1 MAHNSKRNFDDTQ
14 EKSMENLTLL
24 PVFTTLQ
31 SERITIRPY
40 QLEDAEEINAAVAES
55 RDTLAPWLPWSQG
68 HQTVDETRDFIIR
81 STAQWLLRENLNA
94 TIWENTTGRFL
105 GGIGVHPRDWEIR
118 SFEIGYWL
126 RDSAV
131 GQGYMTEAVRMVAD
145 ELFGALQANRV
156 SIRCDARNDR
166 SAAIPRRLG
175 FVQEAHLRKD
185 GRAPDDTLRDTLVFA
200 LTADDP
206 RWP

>member
-1 MAHNSKRNFDDTQ
+1 
-14 EKSMENLTLL
+14 MENLTLL
-24 PVFTTLQ
+24 PIFTALQ

-40 QLEDAEEINAAVAES
+40 QLEDAEEINVAVAES
-55 RDTLAPWLPWSQG
+55 RGTLAPWLPWSQG
-68 HQTVDETRDFIIR
+68 HRTVDATRDFIIR
-81 STAQWLLRENLNA
+81 STALWLLREGFNA
-94 TIWENTTGRFL
+94 TIWENASGSFL

-131 GQGYMTEAVRMVAD
+131 GHGYMTEAVRLITD
-145 ELFGALQANRV
+145 ELFGTLQANRV

-175 FVQEAHLRKD
+175 FVQEARLRKD
-185 GRAPDDTLRDTLVFA
+185 SRAPDGTLRDTLVFA
-200 LTADDP
+200 LTTDDP